1 MSNQFQILFFTES
14 WLNSKINDSVIIQG
28 FSYTLIRSD
37 RQSRKGGGSAILISD
52 LIPFQTI
59 KVPKVQNSDVCCI
72 DIFSPINQQKI
83 RFINVYR
90 PTTKETI
97 QNFYSLIDC
106 LILLSTIDYPL
117 IILGDL
123 NFPNF
128 NWSIPNVFPDSPT
141 PFESAFIEFFQ
152 ALDLKQLVKSPSRN
166 ENFLDLILTKDS
178 SIISSLSIKAPFGHS
193 DHNSITFSI
202 KLNYKKT
209 NSNSER
215 KYNFRKANYS
225 HINQILANT
234 DWIIFFYDYP
244 DVESSYNKFIY
255 FLHTII
261 ESLVPLIKQTDSIKN
276 LPVHIQRLYQ
286 YRKNLWKGITKEH
299 IRKKFLETSKK
310 FELEISKFIRNRE
323 NKKLFNIKTKFDYV
337 SSFIKSKNSK
347 IPSLIGQNNQ
357 FIFSNQIKSDILAD
371 QFSSV
376 FSDQNISS
384 QFLSFSHQYPTTK
397 IDSIF
402 IDPQIVFNTMAKLDN
417 SNNSSPDGIPNIFYN
432 KCRDTLVIPLTH
444 IFSLSILSS
453 KIPTIWKKA
462 IINPIPK
469 KSNPKYP
476 IDFRPIS
483 LLCSS
488 SKILEKIIANE
499 LQSFI
504 EANNILP
511 NCQHGFRKS
520 HSVSTQLLE
529 VMDDFTYSL
538 ENKCLID
545 VIYFDLA
552 KAFDTVPHSLLISKL
567 NNIGIQGNILS
578 WINDYLSYRTFTVR
592 VSNHFSKEKYCTS
605 GVPQGSILGPLLFII
620 FISDLPEFCATPGIT
635 LKLFADDLKA
645 YNIFKNSTDF
655 PLQIFIDKFSEYCQ
669 LNGLKIAIEKCSV
682 LHLGNLNPLNNY
694 FINNIA
700 IPQIS
705 PEDSVRDLGI
715 YFSHDLKWDKHI
727 NIITRKALRCSYS
740 IFKSIKSKNPKIL
753 INLFNIY
760 VRPILEFS
768 SQVFNPHLDKDIKS
782 IEKIQKDFLRWT
794 FRRINPKTE
803 PPDYLDLLTL
813 FNLEPLFYRRI
824 KADLKLFH
832 QHICGSISIKNNNSY
847 FIGKTNTRGFKN
859 ILPIA
864 CNTKARFHSF
874 FVRTARLYK
883 FIPQHMRNS
892 CPDQFNR
899 LLATFNLSQF
909 VDSLP
914 DHLKRHYD
922 TF

>member
-1 MSNQFQILFFTES
+1 MATKTEIQQILS
-14 WLNSKINDSVIIQG
+14 KLNSIEQRISKIETAQAQTATTASSIDSSGDVAAVLTKMGELEKKLIGLENLILNNNNKDEEDPAHAMERQRSLVLIG
-28 FSYTLIRSD
+28 VPENAEITATAKNKADRQLVEKLFDRLGVETEAIVYRLGKIPTPSGGPRLVKCVLPASTLQRFALRQWKFKRSEIRSM
-37 RQSRKGGGSAILISD
+37 
-52 LIPFQTI
+52 
-59 KVPKVQNSDVCCI
+59 
-72 DIFSPINQQKI
+72 
-83 RFINVYR
+83 
-90 PTTKETI
+90 
-97 QNFYSLIDC
+97 
-106 LILLSTIDYPL
+106 
-117 IILGDL
+117 
-123 NFPNF
+123 PNF
-128 NWSIPNVFPDSPT
+128 NRLIIRPSLTRAQLEMEKEQREMNKKLKEAQMNPQVSI
-141 PFESAFIEFFQ
+141 Q
-152 ALDLKQLVKSPSRN
+152 
-166 ENFLDLILTKDS
+166 
-178 SIISSLSIKAPFGHS
+178 
-193 DHNSITFSI
+193 
-202 KLNYKKT
+202 
-209 NSNSER
+209 R

-234 DWIIFFYDYP
+234 DWIIFFYDCP

-286 YRKNLWKGITKEH
+286 YRKNLWKAITKEH

-567 NNIGIQGNILS
+567 NNIGIQG
-578 WINDYLSYRTFTVR
+578 
-592 VSNHFSKEKYCTS
+592 
-605 GVPQGSILGPLLFII
+605 
-620 FISDLPEFCATPGIT
+620 
-635 LKLFADDLKA
+635 
-645 YNIFKNSTDF
+645 
-655 PLQIFIDKFSEYCQ
+655 
-669 LNGLKIAIEKCSV
+669 
-682 LHLGNLNPLNNY
+682 
-694 FINNIA
+694 
-700 IPQIS
+700 
-705 PEDSVRDLGI
+705 
-715 YFSHDLKWDKHI
+715 
-727 NIITRKALRCSYS
+727 
-740 IFKSIKSKNPKIL
+740 
-753 INLFNIY
+753 
-760 VRPILEFS
+760 
-768 SQVFNPHLDKDIKS
+768 
-782 IEKIQKDFLRWT
+782 
-794 FRRINPKTE
+794 
-803 PPDYLDLLTL
+803 
-813 FNLEPLFYRRI
+813 
-824 KADLKLFH
+824 
-832 QHICGSISIKNNNSY
+832 
-847 FIGKTNTRGFKN
+847 
-859 ILPIA
+859 
-864 CNTKARFHSF
+864 
-874 FVRTARLYK
+874 
-883 FIPQHMRNS
+883 
-892 CPDQFNR
+892 
-899 LLATFNLSQF
+899 
-909 VDSLP
+909 
-914 DHLKRHYD
+914 
-922 TF
+922 